1 MATNKVILKVG
12 DRFQQA
18 WKGVEKPLCFY
29 VQAIDR
35 ENNRLRV
42 RCYYY
47 DRGYFW
53 EETWD
58 DLDVT
63 ENAFDIGEYKM
74 INC

>member
-1 MATNKVILKVG
+1 MATNKVTLKVG

-18 WKGVEKPLCFY
+18 WKGVEKPLRFK

-42 RCYYY
+42 VCYY
-47 DRGYFW
+47 DRGFAW
-53 EETWD
+53 AETWD

-63 ENAFDIGEYKM
+63 ENAFIIGEYKM
-74 INC
+74 INS